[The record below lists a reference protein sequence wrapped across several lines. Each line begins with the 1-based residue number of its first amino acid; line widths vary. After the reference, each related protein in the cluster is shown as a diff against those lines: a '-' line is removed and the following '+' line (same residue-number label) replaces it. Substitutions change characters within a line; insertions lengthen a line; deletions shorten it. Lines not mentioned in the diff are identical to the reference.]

1 MPAGGLER
9 WRQLEVVRHVAD
21 EGYAVASLARVGR
34 IEVVEDVQWEYRV

>member
-1 MPAGGLER
+1 MPVVGLER

-34 IEVVEDVQWEYRV
+34 IEVVGDVRLEYRE